1 MDLNVY
7 VLCVNKVSRHI
18 WSGAIM
24 APDLIDEYA
33 GALIGE
39 ILV

>member
-7 VLCVNKVSRHI
+7 VLCVNKVLWYI
-18 WSGAIM
+18 WLGLIM
-24 APDLIDEYA
+24 VFDLIDEYV
-33 GALIGE
+33 GVLIGE